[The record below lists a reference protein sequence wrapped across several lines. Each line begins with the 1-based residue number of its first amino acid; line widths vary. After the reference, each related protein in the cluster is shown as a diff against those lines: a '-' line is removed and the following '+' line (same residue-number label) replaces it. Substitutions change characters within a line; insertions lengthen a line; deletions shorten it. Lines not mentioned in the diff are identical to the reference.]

1 MSKVMAMVAR
11 GRADLGARRAV
22 AGVVLA
28 AAPLL
33 YAVPAGAA
41 HYSQVWQALFT
52 SEIGLQALQLGMGMS
67 CIFIP
72 LAPVACLPLAFL

>member
-1 MSKVMAMVAR
+1 MNKMMAMVAR
-11 GRADLGARRAV
+11 GRADVGARRAV

-41 HYSQVWQALFT
+41 QYSQVWQATFANAT
-52 SEIGLQALQLGMGMS
+52 GLQFLQLGMGMS
-67 CIFIP
+67 CLFIP